1 MAGVLRLLT
10 PGELP
15 PAGVERFRVALT
27 GPAIAI
33 LTVGIWLAACCW
45 VWWMGGL
52 EKVKIPSAL
61 CGWAVFWIGLY
72 WLYLIN
78 ELCKAMRDDAW
89 VAALGPDGVYVN
101 LRSYRNLALDA
112 PRTHVVLVPYAV
124 IAQARG
130 EPHAA
135 GEEIGDGSS
144 RYVELKLAKGDTDA
158 LEAKLEEEQNG
169 PPGASPLARMLWKSS
184 PVVIADR
191 AVRIGWRA
199 NPSASVFLDRLARR
213 GVTVAQPWAHIMMRA
228 S

>member
-61 CGWAVFWIGLY
+61 CGWAVFWIGPL
-72 WLYLIN
+72 
-78 ELCKAMRDDAW
+78 
-89 VAALGPDGVYVN
+89 
-101 LRSYRNLALDA
+101 LALSHQRAVQGDA
-112 PRTHVVLVPYAV
+112 RRCVGRGTGARRRLCEPAVVPQSRAGRAAHARGARALRGHRAGARRAARGGGGDRRRIEPLRRAE
-124 IAQARG
+124 ARERRHRRARG
-130 EPHAA
+130 EARRRA
-135 GEEIGDGSS
+135 E
-144 RYVELKLAKGDTDA
+144 R
-158 LEAKLEEEQNG
+158 
-169 PPGASPLARMLWKSS
+169 PGASPLARMLWKSS